1 MDVVKLNLTRKLRS
15 KNFDQIVGQSLS
27 IRMLKNSLYLGHY
40 FPVYLFSGQKGC
52 GKTTTARVF
61 AAALNCEALELFRKN
76 PKVHSLP
83 CLACKSCLAMQ
94 SGSHPDFI
102 EMDAASHTGVDN
114 VRQIIDAASLLPVM
128 GNKKIY
134 LIDEAHML
142 SKAAF
147 NALLKV
153 LEEPPASVL
162 FILATTDPQKIIET
176 VKSRCFQLLFKAVE
190 EPALLRHLQQACE
203 SEKITYEDQ
212 ALLLIIHET
221 NGSVRDA
228 LNIIEQV
235 RFSHGSVTKPAVLRV
250 LDHWDTDS
258 FIRIIELIFARNVPN
273 MLQFLQD
280 AHIEQFSA
288 DYIWRRFIELMR
300 ALLWLKY
307 GVTPS
312 GVHDYAKLE
321 QVADAGSLADITTIL
336 RYIYS
341 NEEIF
346 YKTTSQH
353 LFLELFFIQLCQSDA
368 SDNSTGG
375 NSGNKGGGNSSVPPQ
390 NPARARSVAQDLE
403 EQEDDSD
410 QDDDEEDAREM
421 RSLRRNGIDGNGI
434 VSSEPEKAAPDADAG
449 LRAWQQFLEDIG
461 KQGEPLV
468 HSVLSQGVYQEQR
481 AQQSAQNTQQ
491 NSTQKNNSQNNLE
504 KNNILIQLPKELAFF
519 ESVLRESSKT
529 WAACLQRAY
538 GPSAQLVMQFTGE
551 SRIISAEQKSVA
563 PSVIKKVETPKPEPK
578 KTEQK
583 SAGSWAA
590 GRDASAYKRTPIMD
604 INMIGMGIGN
614 GDSFGDADSDYT
626 GELDI
631 SDTERWKT
639 THMVLRH
646 FPGTVREIRQ

>member
-1 MDVVKLNLTRKLRS
+1 MDVVKLNLTRKLRA

-27 IRMLKNSLYLGHY
+27 VRMLKNSLYLGHY

-76 PKVHSLP
+76 PKAHSLP
-83 CLACKSCLAMQ
+83 CLVCKSCAAMI
-94 SGSHPDFI
+94 SGTHPDFI

-147 NALLKV
+147 NALLKI
-153 LEEPPASVL
+153 LEEPPVGVV

-190 EPALLRHLQQACE
+190 EPALLCHLQQVCGA
-203 SEKITYEDQ
+203 EKIPYEDA
-212 ALLLIIHET
+212 ALSLIIHET

-235 RFSHGSVTKPAVLRV
+235 RFSHTTVTKTAVLRV

-258 FIRIIELIFARNVPN
+258 FIRIIELIFAKNVPD

-288 DYIWRRFIELMR
+288 DHIWRRFIELVR

-307 GVTPS
+307 GVTPN
-312 GVHDYAKLE
+312 GVQDCAKLE
-321 QVADAGSLADITTIL
+321 EVAHTGSLADITTIL
-336 RYIYS
+336 HYIHS
-341 NEEIF
+341 NEDIF

-353 LFLELFFIQLCQSDA
+353 LFLELFFIQLCQHDA
-368 SDNSTGG
+368 SSDTGT

-390 NPARARSVAQDLE
+390 NPARARHV
-403 EQEDDSD
+403 EQEPEEGLEDSDGDDSGD
-410 QDDDEEDAREM
+410 QEDLRKASSTQQQVVETAR
-421 RSLRRNGIDGNGI
+421 
-434 VSSEPEKAAPDADAG
+434 VSTG
-449 LRAWQQFLEDIG
+449 MQAWEQFLGDLA
-461 KQGEPLV
+461 KQGEPLI
-468 HSVLSQGVYQEQR
+468 HSILSQGVYQEQ
-481 AQQSAQNTQQ
+481 STQQ
-491 NSTQKNNSQNNLE
+491 DTVLV
-504 KNNILIQLPKELAFF
+504 QLPKELAFF
-519 ESVLRESSKT
+519 ESVLQESSKT
-529 WAACLQRAY
+529 WAPCLQRAY
-538 GPSAQLVMQFTGE
+538 FASARLVMQFTGE
-551 SRIISAEQKSVA
+551 SRIAPVIQKPTVERPVA
-563 PSVIKKVETPKPEPK
+563 KKTEDAKPEHK

-583 SAGSWAA
+583 ASGGWA
-590 GRDASAYKRTPIMD
+590 GRDASAYKRTPVMD
-604 INMIGMGIGN
+604 ISMVGMGVVT
-614 GDSFGDADSDYT
+614 GDGLNHPDYAGDL
-626 GELDI
+626 GELSGGQPGGQIDI
-631 SDTERWKT
+631 SDKERWKT
-639 THMVLRH
+639 IHMVLNH
-646 FPGTVREIRQ
+646 FPGTVREVRS